1 MVRKFKGKRM
11 AECLRRECVKIVMG
25 NEDEVTEYGNGDFE
39 KGLEL
44 LIANVDIVVA
54 TLGERGLVALE

>member
-1 MVRKFKGKRM
+1 M

-54 TLGERGLVALE
+54 TLGERGLVA